1 MAYMISPVHKGL
13 WLFFFPPHKKVI
25 MSFSVWRM
33 FPVHS
38 VSAQCCLFMFGTMI
52 LKILS
57 HASRCILARHWQHSG
72 TVSSLAEGNSRR
84 ASLEDLL
91 YPLWKIKAFFTAKK
105 ETALS
110 HTSEPDSPA
119 CSWPSRADCILSA
132 PSEHF
137 LSRLNILQILS
148 KKKRETNIRLMQK
161 CSIILV
167 THSKRRHEPRVVC
180 LSLRCVLVPHS
191 ERTVQ
196 SV

>member
-13 WLFFFPPHKKVI
+13 WLFFLLTKSHV
-25 MSFSVWRM
+25 FSVWRT
-33 FPVHS
+33 FPIHS
-38 VSAQCCLFMFGTMI
+38 VSAQCYLFMFGTMSS
-52 LKILS
+52 KILS
-57 HASRCILARHWQHSG
+57 HVSCCILARHWQHSG

-119 CSWPSRADCILSA
+119 CSWPSRADRILSA

-137 LSRLNILQILS
+137 LSRHNILQILS
-148 KKKRETNIRLMQK
+148 KKTKRETNIRLMQE
-161 CSIILV
+161 CSIIPV
-167 THSKRRHEPRVVC
+167 TLNKRNI
-180 LSLRCVLVPHS
+180 
-191 ERTVQ
+191 
-196 SV
+196 